1 MLKLVSDAVQL
12 ILHSYN
18 CMVAFNNNACLTED
32 QNYEFQRYSYNYI

>member
-18 CMVAFNNNACLTED
+18 RLIVFNNNAYKNIKIRID
-32 QNYEFQRYSYNYI
+32 VNYEM